1 MLAHFET
8 CHGFSSHFFLYI
20 PQDYITSLASTPTVI
35 VSQVAKNKAL
45 VTKHVNFGLVCD
57 TVHLCFVGTVRTG
70 KPVLLKIYK
79 LSTSLVTEK
88 GKKEEIRFRSQFGLH
103 FIFQAGMFNF
113 RPSVRPVP
121 LEVHI
126 SGYPGKHYCPR
137 MATMNKPTF
146 AAICTHSPTKPV
158 LVFVSSRRQTRL
170 TALELIS
177 FLAAE
182 DNPKQWLHMPEA
194 EVRMKSK
201 VVAMSYLSVK
211 VISSCVAS
219 HATEYHLNEEIVF
232 FF

>member
-1 MLAHFET
+1 
-8 CHGFSSHFFLYI
+8 
-20 PQDYITSLASTPTVI
+20 
-35 VSQVAKNKAL
+35 
-45 VTKHVNFGLVCD
+45 
-57 TVHLCFVGTVRTG
+57 
-70 KPVLLKIYK
+70 
-79 LSTSLVTEK
+79 
-88 GKKEEIRFRSQFGLH
+88 
-103 FIFQAGMFNF
+103 
-113 RPSVRPVP
+113 
-121 LEVHI
+121 
-126 SGYPGKHYCPR
+126 
-137 MATMNKPTF
+137 MNKPTF

-201 VVAMSYLSVK
+201 YVVVSYLSVK
-211 VISSCVAS
+211 VISSSVAS

>member
-1 MLAHFET
+1 
-8 CHGFSSHFFLYI
+8 
-20 PQDYITSLASTPTVI
+20 
-35 VSQVAKNKAL
+35 
-45 VTKHVNFGLVCD
+45 
-57 TVHLCFVGTVRTG
+57 
-70 KPVLLKIYK
+70 
-79 LSTSLVTEK
+79 
-88 GKKEEIRFRSQFGLH
+88 
-103 FIFQAGMFNF
+103 MFNF

-219 HATEYHLNEEIVF
+219 HATEYHLDEEIVF
-232 FF
+232 FFLKSIL